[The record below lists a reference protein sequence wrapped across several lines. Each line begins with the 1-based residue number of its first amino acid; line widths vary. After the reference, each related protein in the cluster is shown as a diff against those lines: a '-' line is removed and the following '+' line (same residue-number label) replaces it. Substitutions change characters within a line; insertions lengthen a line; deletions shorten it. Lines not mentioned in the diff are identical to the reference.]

1 MPSLKTNVALNFLN
15 TVTGIVFPVITFPY
29 AARVLLPEGIGAVNF
44 LQSIVAYIVLLTS
57 LGIPM
62 YAVREVAKYRDD
74 VAIRNRITVEILLLS
89 VILCLFGYVAVA
101 VLGIYVPQISAQ
113 LGVFY
118 ALSLTILFTSLGV
131 NWFYQAVEDF
141 KFITIRAL
149 CFRMLAALGLFLFVR
164 DKDDLLIYAF
174 VLVGSTVGNNLINF
188 IHLRKWI
195 PFHSIRWAELRIWRH
210 LRPSLRI
217 FVGGCLVTPLFQSDR
232 DRSDGGFLESD
243 EQILSFGCRFVT
255 ALHRGFDRFG
265 NTRHTNFLW
274 G

>member
-118 ALSLTILFTSLGV
+118 ALSLTILFTSLGCELV
-131 NWFYQAVEDF
+131 LSGG
-141 KFITIRAL
+141 R
-149 CFRMLAALGLFLFVR
+149 GL
-164 DKDDLLIYAF
+164 
-174 VLVGSTVGNNLINF
+174 
-188 IHLRKWI
+188 
-195 PFHSIRWAELRIWRH
+195 
-210 LRPSLRI
+210 
-217 FVGGCLVTPLFQSDR
+217 
-232 DRSDGGFLESD
+232 
-243 EQILSFGCRFVT
+243 
-255 ALHRGFDRFG
+255 
-265 NTRHTNFLW
+265 
-274 G
+274 

>member
-101 VLGIYVPQISAQ
+101 ANIRSVRR
-113 LGVFY
+113 
-118 ALSLTILFTSLGV
+118 ILCV
-131 NWFYQAVEDF
+131 
-141 KFITIRAL
+141 KP
-149 CFRMLAALGLFLFVR
+149 
-164 DKDDLLIYAF
+164 DDLVHKLGCEL
-174 VLVGSTVGNNLINF
+174 VLS
-188 IHLRKWI
+188 
-195 PFHSIRWAELRIWRH
+195 
-210 LRPSLRI
+210 
-217 FVGGCLVTPLFQSDR
+217 GG
-232 DRSDGGFLESD
+232 
-243 EQILSFGCRFVT
+243 
-255 ALHRGFDRFG
+255 RG
-265 NTRHTNFLW
+265 L
-274 G
+274 

>member
-101 VLGIYVPQISAQ
+101 VWVSMCRKYP
-113 LGVFY
+113 
-118 ALSLTILFTSLGV
+118 LS
-131 NWFYQAVEDF
+131 
-141 KFITIRAL
+141 
-149 CFRMLAALGLFLFVR
+149 
-164 DKDDLLIYAF
+164 
-174 VLVGSTVGNNLINF
+174 
-188 IHLRKWI
+188 
-195 PFHSIRWAELRIWRH
+195 
-210 LRPSLRI
+210 
-217 FVGGCLVTPLFQSDR
+217 
-232 DRSDGGFLESD
+232 
-243 EQILSFGCRFVT
+243 
-255 ALHRGFDRFG
+255 
-265 NTRHTNFLW
+265 
-274 G
+274 